1 MNIAIVE
8 DHKIL
13 AESLNGALRNHPEIK
28 EIRLYPNG
36 ASFLEDAKEWK
47 PELVITD
54 LLMPGVQSVDLIKS
68 YRTELGEAIKII
80 ILSSVTNKGTIQQVL
95 AGGANSYLSKEDS
108 IDSLII
114 AIHKVI
120 EGESYISESIVELL
134 KSRRENEHVNFHLSP
149 REKDVLYLVCSGKI
163 MKEVAHELNLSV
175 HTVQSYHNSMMRKF
189 KVRRTSDLI
198 VAAIRYG
205 MYQP

>member
-13 AESLNGALRNHPEIK
+13 AESLNSALRNHPQIN

-36 ASFLEDAKEWK
+36 ASFLEEAKTWK
-47 PELVITD
+47 PELVISD
-54 LLMPGVQSVDLIKS
+54 LLMPGVQSADLIKL
-68 YRTELGEAIKII
+68 YRTELGEVIKII
-80 ILSSVTNKGTIQQVL
+80 VLSSVTNKATIQQVL

-108 IDSLII
+108 IESLIT

-120 EGESYISESIVELL
+120 EGETYISESLVQLL
-134 KSRRENEHVNFHLSP
+134 KSRRENEHLNFHLSP
-149 REKDVLYLVCSGKI
+149 REKDVLHLVCSGKI
-163 MKEVAHELNLSV
+163 MKEVAHELGLSV

-205 MYQP
+205 LYQP